1 MQKFKMNSRTV
12 IVAAALV
19 VVLVGG
25 AGAYLISFQ
34 PKAKEFKLELWDFGY
49 NGPSGGPT
57 LTVKTGESQ
66 SNSGS

>member
-25 AGAYLISFQ
+25 AGAYLISSQ